1 MRKENNDNNLTLN
14 ELESIMISA
23 DCTCDVKFTANGKGY
38 LFVKTFGGKKYC
50 SRFLKNPRK
59 AYDAF
64 KAKKLF
70 Y

>member
-1 MRKENNDNNLTLN
+1 MNNDNNLTLN

-23 DCTCDVKFTANGKGY
+23 DCTCEVRFTDNGKGY

-59 AYDAF
+59 VYNSF
-64 KAKKLF
+64 KDKKLF
-70 Y
+70 IFL

>member
-1 MRKENNDNNLTLN
+1 MNNDNNLTLN
-14 ELESIMISA
+14 ELESIMNST

-38 LFVKTFGGKKYC
+38 LFLKTFGGKKYC
-50 SRFLKNPRK
+50 SRFLKNPYK
-59 AYDAF
+59 VYDAF

>member
-1 MRKENNDNNLTLN
+1 MDDNNLTLA
-14 ELESIMISA
+14 ELGSIMVSY

-38 LFVKTFGGKKYC
+38 LFVKTFDGRKFC
-50 SRFLKNPRK
+50 SRFLKNPYK

>member
-1 MRKENNDNNLTLN
+1 MYDNLTLN
-14 ELESIMISA
+14 ELESIMFSS
-23 DCTCDVKFTANGKGY
+23 DCTCDVRHTANDKGY
-38 LFVKTFGGKKYC
+38 LFVKTFDGRKFC
-50 SRFLKNPRK
+50 SRILKNPYK

>member
-1 MRKENNDNNLTLN
+1 MNNDDLTLN
-14 ELESIMISA
+14 ELESIMLST

-38 LFVKTFGGKKYC
+38 LFVKTFGCKKYC
-50 SRFLKNPRK
+50 SRFLKNPYK

-64 KAKKLF
+64 KQKKLF